1 MLSRRI
7 VQSRTSNLDLD
18 VPGCLGNIDRLDTH
32 LTVDNVRFAP
42 CAYLVADDINISTGA
57 WASRH
62 DASKILSVAGS
73 GAAPTYGNV
82 TAIENTA
89 AKYANAKY
97 HAAANTTWGQITTG
111 DGAAEVVFNG
121 MTADSSI
128 FCTRVSG
135 SLAGFDISTASG
147 IAYFLIGDGTDYVST
162 AGTSAISQNGICHF
176 MAFADK
182 SDKAYFYLNGVYFA
196 ASVALTSVGDSTGG
210 NLAVGALSGGASYC
224 TGSVLSLALW
234 NLPTNP
240 FPGVLKNRTYFDKIA
255 RERFALVAGIQD
267 RRQGAHTFT
276 RATPAYLDKYETPTS
291 TARWLHR
298 VSSGWPRVCQR
309 KDANGKVVT
318 RALCEPQVTNLATNS
333 EDLATTWTAENL
345 TTITANGQVA
355 ANGTTT
361 ADGIVA
367 NATDT
372 THGIYGAYTLPATNH
387 CLSAFV
393 EYGNKGWVELYSS
406 ITNVSCYFDISNG
419 VVGTAGAAVTAAGVD
434 AQSYK
439 GVSGIYRVWIC
450 FTGSADAKNY
460 GVRTAQAD
468 GDNTFSGDTTT
479 ANTWVWGI
487 QIEATAE
494 LFPSS
499 YIPTAAAAVA
509 RNKDELSYNVRLPI
523 VGNLNDLPQALTI
536 GGTDYDPC
544 AYLVA
549 DDCQV
554 DGTWLSRSTYHAN
567 ILIDG
572 AMEAA
577 DTSYWASGNS
587 ATLSKEA
594 GTPHGGSL
602 CLRCARNGTNNP
614 YFVKTGTTIIGKTY
628 RLRGYVRSDG
638 TAIPLVYDSG
648 AVLLF
653 TGTTSTSWQAFDATY
668 VAVGLA
674 PYFWVNTSSGTTYC
688 EWDDITL
695 ESEAKL
701 AFAGAGTNPTP
712 NWDAVSRA
720 NRSVKYWA
728 SNYHTAAA
736 DTTWGQVTSG
746 DYAVE
751 VVAAMT
757 GVAGNTM
764 IMSTYNGTTGIDIY
778 TSANVINQLTRGSGV
793 KNNVTSVGAI
803 PTGSIFHA
811 FFGVDESVGSY
822 VFINGVY
829 SAHNSATNTYTD
841 STGANLSIG
850 ALASDGSGAYGERI
864 ILAALWDL
872 TANPWPGAATNQA
885 VMGAIAR
892 ARFNQLFRY
901 QSCRLGC
908 EILHPNVN
916 RQGFAIALS
925 SGNASDYNYTAISTN
940 DAAYSEGRA
949 NTTAQ
954 WSGAASTDVCNG
966 VDHRLVTQERS
977 NQVSL
982 KVDNATEVTDA
993 SCELPAGQSKVF
1005 VGQFHDGTYQPTC
1018 LVGGVKLWRSDK

>member
-18 VPGCLGNIDRLDTH
+18 VPGCLGNVDRLDTH
-32 LTVDNVRFAP
+32 LTIDDVRFAP
-42 CAYLVADDINISTGA
+42 CAFLVAGDINPATGA

-62 DASKILSVAGS
+62 DATKTLSVAGS

-82 TAIENTA
+82 TAIENLSAIYTVS
-89 AKYANAKY
+89 NKY
-97 HAAANTTWGQITTG
+97 HTAANTTWAQ
-111 DGAAEVVFNG
+111 
-121 MTADSSI
+121 
-128 FCTRVSG
+128 
-135 SLAGFDISTASG
+135 L
-147 IAYFLIGDGTDYVST
+147 
-162 AGTSAISQNGICHF
+162 
-176 MAFADK
+176 
-182 SDKAYFYLNGVYFA
+182 SDKDFAIEIVYVHDPYLENLPFKTWNGTRGYALYNNGANQTTFYFNDGSSSVQSLVNVVPVTGAIYHLLILGDRSENLYGYLNGVF
-196 ASVALTSVGDSTGG
+196 SDTRALTGVSGNLSTG
-210 NLAVGALSGGASYC
+210 SGVLLI
-224 TGSVLSLALW
+224 GSGSSQIISFGVW
-234 NLPTNP
+234 DLPTNP
-240 FPGVLKNRTYFDKIA
+240 FPGALKNRTYFDKIA
-255 RERFALVAGIQD
+255 RERFAIVAGIQD

-276 RATPAYLDKYETPTS
+276 RATLAYLDKYETPTS
-291 TARWLHR
+291 TARWLYK
-298 VSSGWPRVCQR
+298 VPAGWPRICQR
-309 KDANGKVVT
+309 KDANGKVVV
-318 RALCEPQVTNLATNS
+318 RPLCEKQATNLATNS

-345 TTITANGQVA
+345 TTIAANGQVA

-468 GDNTFSGDTTT
+468 GDNTFAGDTTT

-499 YIPTAAAAVA
+499 YIPTAAAAVV
-509 RNKDELSYNVRLPI
+509 RNKDELSYSVRLPI
-523 VGNLNDLPQALTI
+523 VRNIDDLPQALTI

-544 AYLVA
+544 AYLVSG
-549 DDCQV
+549 DCQA

-602 CLRCARNGTNNP
+602 CLRCARNGTNHP

-638 TAIPLVYDSG
+638 TAIPIIYDSG

-653 TGTTSTSWQAFDATY
+653 TGTTSTSWQAFDITY

-674 PYFWVNTSSGTTYC
+674 PYFWVSTSSGTTYC

-701 AFAGAGTNPTP
+701 AFVGAGTNPTP
-712 NWDAVSRA
+712 QWNAVSKA
-720 NRSVKYWA
+720 NKTIRYWG
-728 SNYHTAAA
+728 SNYHAAA
-736 DTTWGQVTSG
+736 DTTWGQIGDNDGVVEALFVSMDGSTISTRASGSLLGYGLGVSSGATSFIVGDGTDYVSVTASPVH
-746 DYAVE
+746 AVGTLVHFMAFIDKSDKVYF
-751 VVAAMT
+751 VV
-757 GVAGNTM
+757 
-764 IMSTYNGTTGIDIY
+764 
-778 TSANVINQLTRGSGV
+778 
-793 KNNVTSVGAI
+793 
-803 PTGSIFHA
+803 
-811 FFGVDESVGSY
+811 
-822 VFINGVY
+822 NGVY
-829 SAHNSATNTYTD
+829 FGVSASTASIGN
-841 STGANLSIG
+841 STGGTLSFG
-850 ALASDGSGAYGERI
+850 ALSGGVSAVAGQ
-864 ILAALWDL
+864 LALFAAWNLP
-872 TANPWPGAATNQA
+872 TNPLPGAATNEA
-885 VMGAIAR
+885 VCTAIAR
-892 ARFNQLFRY
+892 ARFDQLC
-901 QSCRLGC
+901 QPTAMRLDC

-916 RQGFAIALS
+916 RQTKVSLVDLS
-925 SGNASDYNYTAISTN
+925 INQIDYNSLMLDTDDYGLAQAGYNNTWAWNSSTTK
-940 DAAYSEGRA
+940 G
-949 NTTAQ
+949 
-954 WSGAASTDVCNG
+954 STDICDN
-966 VDHRLVTQERS
+966 
-977 NQVSL
+977 VSRKL
-982 KVDNATEVTDA
+982 SIAARENNARYKEDNATIASDT
-993 SCELPAGQSKVF
+993 SCEIPTTYSVVR
-1005 VGQFHDGTYQPTC
+1005 VGMWADNNFQPTC

>member
-32 LTVDNVRFAP
+32 LTIDDVRFAP
-42 CAYLVADDINISTGA
+42 CAFLVAGDINPATGA

-62 DASKILSVAGS
+62 DVTKTLSVAGS

-82 TAIENTA
+82 TAIENLSAIYTVS
-89 AKYANAKY
+89 NKY
-97 HAAANTTWGQITTG
+97 HTAANTTWAQ
-111 DGAAEVVFNG
+111 
-121 MTADSSI
+121 
-128 FCTRVSG
+128 
-135 SLAGFDISTASG
+135 L
-147 IAYFLIGDGTDYVST
+147 
-162 AGTSAISQNGICHF
+162 
-176 MAFADK
+176 
-182 SDKAYFYLNGVYFA
+182 SDKDFAIEIVYVHDPYLENLPFKTWNGTKGYALYNNGANQTTFYFNDGSSSVQSLVNLVPVTGAIYHLLILGDRSENLYGYLNGVF
-196 ASVALTSVGDSTGG
+196 SDTRALTGVSGNLSTGSGVLLIG
-210 NLAVGALSGGASYC
+210 N
-224 TGSVLSLALW
+224 GSSQIISFGVWDLT
-234 NLPTNP
+234 TNP
-240 FPGVLKNRTYFDKIA
+240 FPGALKNRTYFDKIA

-549 DDCQV
+549 DDCQA

-572 AMEAA
+572 NMEAA

-587 ATLSKEA
+587 STLSKEA

-628 RLRGYVRSDG
+628 RIRGYVRSDG

-701 AFAGAGTNPTP
+701 AFVGAGTNPTP

-720 NRSVKYWA
+720 NRSIKYWA
-728 SNYHTAAA
+728 SNYHQAA
-736 DTTWGQVTSG
+736 DTSWGTFAANDGAIEIILNHDTSLG
-746 DYAVE
+746 YVLTTNAASSGTEKGYTCYCNGGTFRCYLDNGAGTAVS
-751 VVAAMT
+751 VVGPA
-757 GVAGNTM
+757 
-764 IMSTYNGTTGIDIY
+764 S
-778 TSANVINQLTRGSGV
+778 SGV
-793 KNNVTSVGAI
+793 TTHFMICFDRSEKMYLFV
-803 PTGSIFHA
+803 
-811 FFGVDESVGSY
+811 
-822 VFINGVY
+822 NGVY
-829 SAHNSATNTYTD
+829 YASSDISGITGDITESKLTVAASPVGSSA
-841 STGANLSIG
+841 STSIV
-850 ALASDGSGAYGERI
+850 SM
-864 ILAALWDL
+864 AAVWDL
-872 TANPWPGAATNQA
+872 GGAVWPGAATNQA

-892 ARFNQLFRY
+892 ARFNQPFRY

-916 RQGFAIALS
+916 RQGFSIVLS
-925 SGNASDYNYTAISTN
+925 CGNASDYNYTAISPN
-940 DAAYSEGRA
+940 DVAYSEGRA
-949 NTTAQ
+949 NGAAQ

-1018 LVGGVKLWRSDK
+1018 LVGGVKLFRGDK